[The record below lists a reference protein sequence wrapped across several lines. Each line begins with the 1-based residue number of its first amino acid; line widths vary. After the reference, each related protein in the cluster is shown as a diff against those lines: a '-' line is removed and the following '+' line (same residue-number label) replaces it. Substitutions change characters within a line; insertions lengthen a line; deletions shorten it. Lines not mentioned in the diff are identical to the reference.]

1 MLRRDFLK
9 TSAAAPLVRS
19 ASAAGT
25 RPVLCIFSKHMA
37 QFDWADLADNA
48 KKTGFEGVD
57 LTVRPRGHV
66 LPERVTEDLPR
77 AVGMIRKAGL
87 SVPMI
92 TTDLRSAADPAAK
105 PTFAAMK
112 QLGIPLYKPG
122 YWRYRKEQS
131 VAQAISEARQQFLGL
146 LALGKEYGVTAGLHN
161 HSGDFFGCSVWDLRE
176 VMAGADARDAGFYF
190 DPGHATIEGGLYG
203 WRVSL
208 DLACERLKMV
218 AMKDFF
224 WEKKEG
230 KWRAKWC
237 PLGEG
242 MVDWKAVFQ
251 RFAQA
256 GFAGPV
262 TLHVEYHATDE
273 MAAIAR
279 DLAFMKRVVAESYA

>member
-1 MLRRDFLK
+1 
-9 TSAAAPLVRS
+9 
-19 ASAAGT
+19 
-25 RPVLCIFSKHMA
+25 
-37 QFDWADLADNA
+37 
-48 KKTGFEGVD
+48 
-57 LTVRPRGHV
+57 
-66 LPERVTEDLPR
+66 
-77 AVGMIRKAGL
+77 
-87 SVPMI
+87 
-92 TTDLRSAADPAAK
+92 
-105 PTFAAMK
+105 
-112 QLGIPLYKPG
+112 
-122 YWRYRKEQS
+122 
-131 VAQAISEARQQFLGL
+131 
-146 LALGKEYGVTAGLHN
+146 
-161 HSGDFFGCSVWDLRE
+161 
-176 VMAGADARDAGFYF
+176 
-190 DPGHATIEGGLYG
+190 
-203 WRVSL
+203 
-208 DLACERLKMV
+208 MV